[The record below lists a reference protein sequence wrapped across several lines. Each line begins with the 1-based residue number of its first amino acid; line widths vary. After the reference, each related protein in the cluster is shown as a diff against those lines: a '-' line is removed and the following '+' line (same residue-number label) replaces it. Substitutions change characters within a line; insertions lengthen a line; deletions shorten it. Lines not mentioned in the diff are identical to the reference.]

1 MSLYCRGWQNK
12 RMRFEALLSAALYT
26 ALGLGVFFAVL
37 AALRKPTPAEMPDAV
52 VRAAAILGAAWIIAA
67 TLH

>member
-1 MSLYCRGWQNK
+1 MS
-12 RMRFEALLSAALYT
+12 FDALWSAALYT
-26 ALGLGVFFAVL
+26 ALGLGVFFAAVKVL
-37 AALRKPTPAEMPDAV
+37 RTPAPAEMPDAV

>member
-1 MSLYCRGWQNK
+1 
-12 RMRFEALLSAALYT
+12 MRFDALLSAALYT
-26 ALGLGVFFAVL
+26 ALGLAVFFALVKVL
-37 AALRKPTPAEMPDAV
+37 RTPPPAEMPEAI